1 MPGVEVYEEDLQ
13 VSFLINSS
21 IYLKNK
27 LMNWVNFL
35 HGGNDVIIF
44 AQTTNHAWYL

>member
-13 VSFLINSS
+13 VSFLIHSS
-21 IYLKNK
+21 IYLKN
-27 LMNWVNFL
+27 NFL
-35 HGGNDVIIF
+35 HGGNDVRIF